1 MLGLRSAWGARNL
14 WRNQNHLE
22 AVGRIKAIRC
32 APAIWALRYHSR
44 NFSLR
49 CHLNL
54 IMEYQQHIVTVD
66 HWITG
71 SYIYIHTYIYI
82 YYIYLFIYINIRQW
96 KSHFMGI
103 TLHFAAFR
111 SYGSLPPQFFVGAIL
126 PSRKPSPKDLA
137 GSVRHKLHAAQHGVM
152 HIGKIKPRHQVP
164 SFVLLDLTSATNV
177 GLVNPPMWNC
187 YKLLKACTP
196 PLVISGHAIFQ
207 RFHSSN
213 ATTPCCHHFHSS
225 PSMPKFIKIHQN
237 SRFYMILHILPS
249 ASSTPWRPSEASA
262 APGRSGPSGPSDADD
277 ADAADDA
284 WGRSRTRGHRRSA
297 ALLGTSWDILE
308 PVGTGF
314 WQILD
319 YLDSTWFNPRIS

>member
-1 MLGLRSAWGARNL
+1 
-14 WRNQNHLE
+14 
-22 AVGRIKAIRC
+22 
-32 APAIWALRYHSR
+32 
-44 NFSLR
+44 
-49 CHLNL
+49 
-54 IMEYQQHIVTVD
+54 
-66 HWITG
+66 
-71 SYIYIHTYIYI
+71 
-82 YYIYLFIYINIRQW
+82 
-96 KSHFMGI
+96 MGI

-196 PLVISGHAIFQ
+196 PLAISGHAIFQ

-237 SRFYMILHILPS
+237 SSKFIKILDSTWFYIFYHLLQAPHGDLRRLQQLRADRDPVTRTTQTPQTMPEVGAGHEAIDILPLYL
-249 ASSTPWRPSEASA
+249 
-262 APGRSGPSGPSDADD
+262 
-277 ADAADDA
+277 
-284 WGRSRTRGHRRSA
+284 GH
-297 ALLGTSWDILE
+297 LGTSWNRLE